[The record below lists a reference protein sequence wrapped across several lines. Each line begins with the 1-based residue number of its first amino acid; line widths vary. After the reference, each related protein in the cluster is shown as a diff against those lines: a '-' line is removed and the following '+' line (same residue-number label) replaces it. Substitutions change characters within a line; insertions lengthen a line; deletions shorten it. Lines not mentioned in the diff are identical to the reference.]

1 MNTNTSQTGSG
12 VVTNISAQVSGTF
25 NPLVTMGGLS
35 KRDAFINKY
44 YTEIIMVFLLLMF
57 TLVIGAFTYKVTEL
71 KSIASGI
78 FIEANYDR
86 IIDGKLTPRDF
97 KIMKDIDM
105 SADNL
110 FKQKEA
116 FAERYR

>member
-1 MNTNTSQTGSG
+1 MNTNTSQTGAG
-12 VVTNISAQVSGTF
+12 VVTNISAQVSGTI
-25 NPLVTMGGLS
+25 NSPLTIGLS
-35 KRDAFINKY
+35 KKDAFINKY
-44 YTEIIMVFLLLMF
+44 YTEIIMVFMLLMF
-57 TLVIGAFTYKVTEL
+57 VLVIGAFTYKVTEL

-116 FAERYR
+116 FADRYR

>member
-12 VVTNISAQVSGTF
+12 VVTNISAQVSGTM
-25 NPLVTMGGLS
+25 NSPAIVGLN

-44 YTEIIMVFLLLMF
+44 YTEIIMVFMLLMF
-57 TLVIGAFTYKVTEL
+57 ALVIGAFTYRVIEL

-105 SADNL
+105 SPDNL

-116 FAERYR
+116 FADRYR

>member
-12 VVTNISAQVSGTF
+12 VVTNISAQVSGTMIS
-25 NPLVTMGGLS
+25 PAIGGLS

-44 YTEIIMVFLLLMF
+44 YTEIIMVFMLLMF
-57 TLVIGAFTYKVTEL
+57 ALVIGAFTYKVTEL

-116 FAERYR
+116 FADRYR

>member
-12 VVTNISAQVSGTF
+12 VVTNISAQVSGTM
-25 NPLVTMGGLS
+25 NSPGIVGLN
-35 KRDAFINKY
+35 KRDIFIDKY
-44 YTEIIMVFLLLMF
+44 YVEIVMFFMLLMF
-57 TLVIGAFTYKVTEL
+57 ALAVGAGAYKISEL

-78 FIEANYDR
+78 YIEANYDR

-105 SADNL
+105 SPDNL

-116 FAERYR
+116 FADRYR

>member
-1 MNTNTSQTGSG
+1 MNTNTSQTGAG
-12 VVTNISAQVSGTF
+12 VVTNISAQVSGTI
-25 NPLVTMGGLS
+25 NSPATMGIRS
-35 KRDAFINKY
+35 KRDAFLDKY
-44 YTEIIMVFLLLMF
+44 HVEIIMVFMLLMF
-57 TLVIGAFTYKVTEL
+57 VLVIGAFTYKVTEL

-105 SADNL
+105 SPDNL

-116 FAERYR
+116 FADRYR

>member
-25 NPLVTMGGLS
+25 PVIGGLS
-35 KRDAFINKY
+35 KTDAFINKY
-44 YTEIIMVFLLLMF
+44 YTEIIMVFMLLMF
-57 TLVIGAFTYKVTEL
+57 ALVIGAFTYKVTEL

-105 SADNL
+105 SPDNL

-116 FAERYR
+116 FADRYR

>member
-1 MNTNTSQTGSG
+1 MNTNTSQTGAG
-12 VVTNISAQVSGTF
+12 VVTNISAQVSGTI
-25 NPLVTMGGLS
+25 NSPATMGIRS
-35 KRDAFINKY
+35 KIDAFLDKY
-44 YTEIIMVFLLLMF
+44 HVEIIMVFMLLMF
-57 TLVIGAFTYKVTEL
+57 VLVIGAFTYKVTEL

>member
-1 MNTNTSQTGSG
+1 MNTNTSLTGSG
-12 VVTNISAQVSGTF
+12 VNISAQVSGTI
-25 NPLVTMGGLS
+25 NPPLTIGLS
-35 KRDAFINKY
+35 KKDAFINKY
-44 YTEIIMVFLLLMF
+44 YTEIIMVFMLLMV
-57 TLVIGAFTYKVTEL
+57 TLLVGAFTYKVTEL

-105 SADNL
+105 SPDNL

-116 FAERYR
+116 FADRYR

>member
-1 MNTNTSQTGSG
+1 MNTNTSQTGAGAG

-25 NPLVTMGGLS
+25 PDIGGLS

-44 YTEIIMVFLLLMF
+44 YTEIIMVFMLLMF
-57 TLVIGAFTYKVTEL
+57 ALAVGAGAYKISEL

-78 FIEANYDR
+78 YIEANYDR
-86 IIDGKLTPRDF
+86 IIEGKLTPRDF

-105 SADNL
+105 SPDNL

-116 FAERYR
+116 FADRYR

>member
-1 MNTNTSQTGSG
+1 MTTNTSQTGSG
-12 VVTNISAQVSGTF
+12 VVTNISAQVSGTI
-25 NPLVTMGGLS
+25 NSPAIVGLN
-35 KRDAFINKY
+35 KRDKFIDKY
-44 YTEIIMVFLLLMF
+44 YVEIVMFFMLLMF
-57 TLVIGAFTYKVTEL
+57 AIAVGAGAYKISEL

-78 FIEANYDR
+78 YIEANYDR
-86 IIDGKLTPRDF
+86 IINGQLTPRDF

-116 FAERYR
+116 FADRYR

>member
-1 MNTNTSQTGSG
+1 MNTNTSQTGAG
-12 VVTNISAQVSGTF
+12 VVTNISAQVSGTI
-25 NPLVTMGGLS
+25 NSPAIGGLS
-35 KRDAFINKY
+35 KREAFINKY
-44 YTEIIMVFLLLMF
+44 YVEIVMVFMLLMF
-57 TLVIGAFTYKVTEL
+57 AIAVGAGAYKISEL

-78 FIEANYDR
+78 YIEANYDR

-105 SADNL
+105 SPDNL

-116 FAERYR
+116 FADRYR

>member
-25 NPLVTMGGLS
+25 NPPAIGVLG

-44 YTEIIMVFLLLMF
+44 YTEIIMVFMLLMF
-57 TLVIGAFTYKVTEL
+57 ALVIGAFTYKVTEL

-116 FAERYR
+116 FADRYR

>member
-1 MNTNTSQTGSG
+1 MNTNISQTGSG
-12 VVTNISAQVSGTF
+12 ANISAQFSGSIISPTT
-25 NPLVTMGGLS
+25 VS

-44 YTEIIMVFLLLMF
+44 YVEIIMSFMLFMF
-57 TLVIGAFTYKVTEL
+57 MLTVGAGVYKVMEL

-105 SADNL
+105 SPDNL

>member
-1 MNTNTSQTGSG
+1 MNTNTSLTGSG
-12 VVTNISAQVSGTF
+12 ETISAQVSGTIYSPINIF
-25 NPLVTMGGLS
+25 RS

-44 YTEIIMVFLLLMF
+44 YNEIGIVF
-57 TLVIGAFTYKVTEL
+57 TLVLFAFTVGLLSYKIYQL

-105 SADNL
+105 SPYNI
-110 FKQKEA
+110 FKQKQE
-116 FAERYR
+116 FDDRY